1 MIKITKQEIKRLLK
15 RDEYLSRLEGCG
27 LDNWGGCSEVDNMDI
42 FEDTTDDYEAYVD
55 SEEIEVVD

>member
-15 RDEYLSRLEGCG
+15 RDEYLSRLECLG

-42 FEDTTDDYEAYVD
+42 FEDTTDEYEAYVD